1 MGKKGILAVGIPAI
15 TVLLAGCSEIDQPI
29 TKDSEGL
36 WNSFIVYPLSW
47 LIVKIA
53 GWFGGGWGYGM
64 AIILIT
70 ILIRMIILPLMVSQM
85 KSTRAMQYIQPE
97 LEKLKKKYSS
107 KDAVTQEK
115 LRQEQ
120 MLLLQKYNINPLA
133 GCLPLLIQMPILIG
147 FYHAIVRTEAIKGN
161 SFLWFELAKPDPYF
175 LLPLIAGLTTFLQ
188 QKILMKG
195 QPANPQSQMMLWV
208 MPVLILMFALYLPSA
223 LPLYWIIGNLFSIVQ
238 SYFIKLPELEESG
251 ARNATLKG
259 SGGKKR

>member
-1 MGKKGILAVGIPAI
+1 MEFVHCVSAFLADRKNSRLVWWWLGIRDGHYFNYDSDPYDHFTADGQPNEEYPGNAVHTTGTGKI
-15 TVLLAGCSEIDQPI
+15 
-29 TKDSEGL
+29 
-36 WNSFIVYPLSW
+36 
-47 LIVKIA
+47 
-53 GWFGGGWGYGM
+53 
-64 AIILIT
+64 
-70 ILIRMIILPLMVSQM
+70 
-85 KSTRAMQYIQPE
+85 
-97 LEKLKKKYSS
+97 KKKYSS